1 MREKM
6 KRANRL
12 HVRQK
17 GSYLLEA
24 LIAMLLFAFGIL
36 GLIGML
42 ATSVRASN
50 DARYRSE
57 AAYVAN
63 GMIGDMWTMK
73 RGQITSTGV
82 GGFGSPPDGG
92 KLAAW
97 KLKAASLL
105 PSSDVTVALTPGIS
119 LQSDTVDVTI
129 TWQLPGSTE
138 QHNYIM
144 TAQIGKNC
152 TLTPPITDPC

>member
-1 MREKM
+1 MRKKM

-12 HVRQK
+12 DVRQK

-36 GLIGML
+36 GLIGLL

-57 AAYVAN
+57 AANLAN
-63 GMIGDMWTMK
+63 GMIADMWTMDAPTM
-73 RGQITSTGV
+73 GTQF
-82 GGFGSPPDGG
+82 GGGG
-92 KLAAW
+92 AKLVAW
-97 KLKAASLL
+97 TDKASSLL
-105 PSSDVTVALTPGIS
+105 PSSGVTVVLTPGLS
-119 LQSDTVDVTI
+119 SQSDTVDVTI

-144 TAQIGKNC
+144 TAQIGKNS
-152 TLTPPITDPC
+152 